1 MLLFFVLYLQEE
13 TLIYYGNEGKDRV
26 VLQELRKRKPQMD
39 GALSGMRGV
48 EYHGGTDCGDRK
60 AVP

>member
-1 MLLFFVLYLQEE
+1 MLLFLYYICRKKRL
-13 TLIYYGNEGKDRV
+13 YYGNEGKDRV

-48 EYHGGTDCGDRK
+48 EYHGGKDRSDRK
-60 AVP
+60 AVT

>member
-1 MLLFFVLYLQEE
+1 MSLAVVAMMVA
-13 TLIYYGNEGKDRV
+13 V

-48 EYHGGTDCGDRK
+48 EYHGGTDRGDRK
-60 AVP
+60 AVT

>member
-1 MLLFFVLYLQEE
+1 MYYICRKKRL
-13 TLIYYGNEGKDRV
+13 YYGNEGKDRV

-48 EYHGGTDCGDRK
+48 EYHGGTDRGDRK